1 MRFSVSEVEVS
12 PQRAEIKD
20 AGEAVAELLNKPV
33 EAWGVAPGRLVRCTA
48 QNVFAHAACDAFY
61 GHHPLR
67 IRPDDVWLCIAQGFA
82 THVNQNVEALRGRF
96 VAHSGK
102 LELRVERPD
111 FVLGQPNPWP
121 EAFAEFSDQVAGHVG
136 RLRDLV
142 AQRFSTSGPLE
153 QAAFDVAV
161 MDTFQGYFE
170 YVVVIGCGI
179 PEIELLGTP
188 ADWASI
194 VTRTR
199 HLSEYGLEGWTDAL
213 VPVLE
218 RIQATAEGAVDR
230 EFWQSFF
237 RYESG
242 SGPAELTGWILTLF
256 PYLEEEREDGARR
269 PVFNPYL
276 ADWRE
281 RWQRASAGGR
291 PFGFNLVPEGPAIE
305 TLPGSLVSAPVRCID
320 HARGEAHDLRF
331 VAGHLGLHQDEVDGT
346 MSPAFGWAVLYEDAE
361 PVRRQLSRREALYG
375 DEDDWEDEGV

>member
-12 PQRAEIKD
+12 SQRRKVLD
-20 AGEAVAELLNKPV
+20 AGEAIASLVNKPV
-33 EAWGVAPGRLVRCTA
+33 EAWGVAPGRLVRCDIE
-48 QNVFAHAACDAFY
+48 NVFANAACDAFY

-67 IRPDDVWLCIAQGFA
+67 IRPDDVWMCIAQGFA
-82 THVNQNVEALRGRF
+82 THVNQNVEALRHRF

-102 LELRVERPD
+102 LTLSVSRPD

-121 EAFAEFSDQVAGHVG
+121 EAFAAFSDQVASHVG
-136 RLRDLV
+136 KLRDLV
-142 AQRFSTSGPLE
+142 AQRFSTSGAME

-161 MDTFQGYFE
+161 MDTFQGFFE
-170 YVVVIGCGI
+170 YEFRGGCGI

-230 EFWQSFF
+230 EFWRSFF
-237 RYESG
+237 RYQGG

-256 PYLEEEREDGARR
+256 PYLTEGKEGL
-269 PVFNPYL
+269 VFNRYL
-276 ADWRE
+276 ADWSA
-281 RWQRASAGGR
+281 RWQRAAAGGLSESKR
-291 PFGFNLVPEGPAIE
+291 AAEGPGLWVI
-305 TLPGSLVSAPVRCID
+305 PGGQVSAPVRYVQFPAGAV
-320 HARGEAHDLRF
+320 HNLRF
-331 VAGHLGLHQDEVDGT
+331 VAGHVGVHQDESDGT
-346 MSPAFGWAVLYEDAE
+346 LSPAFGWAVIHDDVEPLRRARSPLQVLEAQVAE
-361 PVRRQLSRREALYG
+361 FLKEQKG
-375 DEDDWEDEGV
+375 G